1 MIPIG
6 ESIHAM
12 SNRKRKSGLLGTD
25 SGWLFRNPQSAIRN
39 VALILSLFG
48 IMLWGACESPQPD
61 AKLAPKNNPNI
72 AQKADAKLAPLFS
85 LKDLDGSPVKSDY
98 QGKITLV
105 NFWASWCG
113 PCRMEI
119 PDFIELYRTY
129 KDRKVEIIGISLDR
143 EGPEK
148 VRSFVESYKI
158 NYPVGMIDRKQE
170 VARAFGGFRGIPTT
184 FIIDQKGRIYKRY
197 EGVRS
202 KVVFENDIKA
212 LLQRGK

>member
-12 SNRKRKSGLLGTD
+12 SNRKHKSGFLGTD
-25 SGWLFRNPQSAIRN
+25 SGWLFRNL
-39 VALILSLFG
+39 ALLLCLFG
-48 IMLWGACESPQPD
+48 MIAWGGCESPQPD
-61 AKLAPKNNPNI
+61 AKPASKSSPNL
-72 AQKADAKLAPLFS
+72 AQKPDAKLAPQFS
-85 LKDLDGSPVKSDY
+85 LKDLDGDPIKSDY
-98 QGKITLV
+98 TGKITLV

-119 PDFIELYRTY
+119 PDFIELYKTY

-202 KVVFENDIKA
+202 KEVFENDIKA

>member
-1 MIPIG
+1 MTRGKKVVLP
-6 ESIHAM
+6 M
-12 SNRKRKSGLLGTD
+12 LC
-25 SGWLFRNPQSAIRN
+25 
-39 VALILSLFG
+39 LFG

-72 AQKADAKLAPLFS
+72 AQKADAKLAPQFS
-85 LKDLDGSPVKSDY
+85 LKDLDGNPMKSDY
-98 QGKITLV
+98 TGKITFV

-119 PDFIELYRTY
+119 PDFVALYKTY
-129 KDRKVEIIGISLDR
+129 KDQNFEIIGISLDH

-148 VRSFVESYKI
+148 VQSFVERYKI
-158 NYPVGMIDRKQE
+158 NYPVGMIDREKE

-202 KVVFENDIKA
+202 KEVFENDIKT
-212 LLQRGK
+212 LLQQGE